1 MTRVVVTGASSLT
14 PLADQ
19 TAALSSALLA
29 GRDAIEPAAEPEGT
43 GESRLRDFDAAR
55 YATIRGM
62 RVYHRFTQLGICAAK
77 LALDDAGL
85 AADQLQP
92 ERLGVLAASTYAQLD
107 TLLEYDHGLVSVGV
121 QRTNP
126 TLMPLAL
133 QSTPGAAIAL
143 AFGAKAF
150 SLTLSDG
157 GGSSLAALSLAA
169 RLLADDRADACVVAG
184 AMGPCRELM
193 AWAQHAGMAASAQ
206 RYAVLDEASSG
217 IVFGEAAA
225 ALVLERADRAQA
237 RGAVPKCL
245 IAGGASRFASD
256 PARMNEALER
266 ACAGALR
273 QAGVEPQRLAL
284 VGTGANGLREHDDAH
299 ARALLAV
306 LGSAAGRV
314 PLSAVKANLG
324 ETFDASGLLQSI
336 AAIASLRSGVVPPI
350 ARLRS
355 PCWRGLRY
363 PVEPSALASD
373 TRHALI
379 TATSFTGACSALV
392 MAMPDEH

>member
-1 MTRVVVTGASSLT
+1 VSQVVVTGASSLT

-19 TAALSSALLA
+19 TAELIRALLA
-29 GRDAIEPAAEPEGT
+29 GRDAIEPAAEPAGT
-43 GESRLRDFDAAR
+43 GETRVRDFDAAR
-55 YATIRGM
+55 YATVRGM

-92 ERLGVLAASTYAQLD
+92 ERLGVLAATTHAHLD
-107 TLLEYDHGLVSVGV
+107 TLLEYDHGLVSVGI

-157 GGSSLAALSLAA
+157 GSSLAALSLAA
-169 RLLADDRADACVVAG
+169 RMLADDRADVCIVA
-184 AMGPCRELM
+184 AALGPCRELM
-193 AWAQHAGMAASAQ
+193 ASAQHAGIAASAE
-206 RYAVLDEASSG
+206 RYSVLDEASSG
-217 IVFGEAAA
+217 IVFGEAGA
-225 ALVLERADRAQA
+225 ALVLERADRAHA
-237 RGAVPKCL
+237 RGAVPKAV

-256 PARMNEALER
+256 PARMSDALER

-273 QAGVEPQRLAL
+273 QACIEPQGLAL
-284 VGTGANGLREHDDAH
+284 VGTGANGLREHDEAH
-299 ARALLAV
+299 ARAALAV

-324 ETFDASGLLQSI
+324 ATFDVAGLLQSI
-336 AAIASLRSGVVPPI
+336 AAIESLRSGVVPPI

-355 PCWRGLRY
+355 PCSRGLRY
-363 PVEPSALASD
+363 PVEPSALAAGA
-373 TRHALI
+373 RHALI

-392 MAMPDEH
+392 VAMADER